1 MIKEKLMTVAS
12 FDKIPEIIT
21 TKDKT
26 CIFCGKTFRKFADCA
41 RHLVTHTG
49 ERPYTCEFCQKS
61 FKQKK
66 SCKKSYPCG
75 PFKKRKKAQSWIE
88 NGYHN

>member
-1 MIKEKLMTVAS
+1 MTVAS

-61 FKQKK
+61 FKQKSHAK
-66 SCKKSYPCG
+66 SHILAVHLKKE
-75 PFKKRKKAQSWIE
+75 KRLRVE
-88 NGYHN
+88 